1 MGRSWARP
9 FLEQLDLIAIVVSTA
24 NHQSDCSAL
33 SNYTCPH
40 QFLTQLRVPISET
53 DQTSSQNS
61 SSNQCADGH
70 KGVLDGLLPLQLE
83 VLHVERWRRRI
94 AASTALL
101 HSRRRGGGET
111 RRKKEATSATAAV
124 RHFGF
129 TGALLACCRRSSA
142 SEGGRVCAPL
152 D

>member
-40 QFLTQLRVPISET
+40 QFLTQLRVPVSET

-61 SSNQCADGH
+61 SSNQCA
-70 KGVLDGLLPLQLE
+70 
-83 VLHVERWRRRI
+83 
-94 AASTALL
+94 
-101 HSRRRGGGET
+101 
-111 RRKKEATSATAAV
+111 
-124 RHFGF
+124 
-129 TGALLACCRRSSA
+129 
-142 SEGGRVCAPL
+142 
-152 D
+152 